1 MGIKLEN
8 ILTISAEAYMA
19 SVGKKMSDYNMQGV
33 HIVST
38 SRLVNFEAG
47 MGELLR
53 KAPAK
58 AEALVC
64 FSSMYSSEKGE
75 ITYHATALI
84 PK

>member
-38 SRLVNFEAG
+38 SRMGDYEAG

-53 KAPAK
+53 RAPAK
-58 AEALVC
+58 AEALVGLI
-64 FSSMYSSEKGE
+64 SMYSGEKGE